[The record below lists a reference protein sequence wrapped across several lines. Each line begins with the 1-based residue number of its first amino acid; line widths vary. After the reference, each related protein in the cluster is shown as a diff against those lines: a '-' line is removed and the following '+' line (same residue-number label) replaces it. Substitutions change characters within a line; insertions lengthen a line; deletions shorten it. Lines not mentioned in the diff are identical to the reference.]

1 MHCAEV
7 AEYRM
12 VNKIDTHCVP
22 RNCPYNLSEKID
34 NRINSNSKSDKG
46 SLVLWEQIARVPIL
60 HGNREVMLKLKA

>member
-12 VNKIDTHCVP
+12 VSKIDIHCVP

-34 NRINSNSKSDKG
+34 NQINSNSKSDKG
-46 SLVLWEQIARVPIL
+46 SLVLWEQIARVPNL